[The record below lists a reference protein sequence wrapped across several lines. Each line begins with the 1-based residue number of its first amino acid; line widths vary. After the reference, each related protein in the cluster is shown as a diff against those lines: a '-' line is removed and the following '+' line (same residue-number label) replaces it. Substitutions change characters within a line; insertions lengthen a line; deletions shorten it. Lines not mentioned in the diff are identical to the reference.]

1 MNTRLVFFAIIL
13 ILSGIIIILFLSISG
28 KGIYNIHGDVSGI
41 SGEMLF
47 QSNCTKCHGAAGEGV
62 AAYPDIRNSKLSKED
77 TKKIISRGYREM
89 PPFPDFNEA
98 ESELLIEYV
107 REL

>member
-1 MNTRLVFFAIIL
+1 MNARFVFFAIVL
-13 ILSGIIIILFLSISG
+13 ILFGIVIILFLLTSG
-28 KGIYNIHGDVSGI
+28 NGINNIHRDVSDI

-47 QSNCTKCHGAAGEGV
+47 QSNCAKCHGSAGEGV

-77 TKKIISRGYREM
+77 RKKIISRGYREM

>member
-1 MNTRLVFFAIIL
+1 MNTRFVFFAIIL

-28 KGIYNIHGDVSGI
+28 KGIYSIHGDVPDI

-47 QSNCTKCHGAAGEGV
+47 QSNCAKCHGSAGEGV
-62 AAYPDIRNSKLSKED
+62 AAYPEIRNRKLSKVE
-77 TKKIISRGYREM
+77 TKKPISRGSGEM
-89 PPFPDFNEA
+89 PPFPDFNET